1 MNLDTIVAV
10 ASPAGIGALGI
21 IRLSGDQAI
30 EIVDQVFPS
39 KDLVGQASHTLHVGK
54 IQDAGHVYDEVVVS
68 LFIAPK
74 SYTKENVVEI
84 SCHGSPYIIES
95 LIQLFITKG
104 ARLANPGEFT
114 QRAFLNGGLDLAQAE
129 AVADLIAADTQASQK
144 VAMNQLKGGFSKELA
159 LLREELIHFASML
172 ELELDFSEEEVEF
185 ADRSQ
190 LTGLI
195 QKMIHQVEP
204 LVQSFKTGNVIKNG
218 VATVLVGKPNAGK
231 STLLN
236 ALLKEDK
243 AIVSDIAGTTRDS
256 LEDIW
261 TLGGIR
267 FRLVDTA
274 GLRETTDTIEAIG
287 VERTK
292 NWIKKSQLILWM
304 VDLTSESKQGLNQTF
319 QEFSKQEA
327 ELIIVLNKLDQV
339 KEFKLSDW
347 AIHPHTVCISA
358 KTGEGIQELEKK
370 MLELVEA
377 DLKNTDATMVTN
389 LRHFEQL
396 KLTLETL
403 ETVRQGIENKLTNDF
418 LAQDLRHAL
427 YHLGQITGSITNDDL
442 LKNIFGKFCIGK

>member
-1 MNLDTIVAV
+1 MNQDTIVAI
-10 ASPAGIGALGI
+10 ASPSGIGALGI
-21 IRLSGDQAI
+21 IRLSGNDAI
-30 EIVDQVFPS
+30 TIVNKVFPS
-39 KDLVGQASHTLHVGK
+39 KNLENQKSHTLHVGK
-54 IQDAGHVYDEVVVS
+54 IQDGDHIYDEVVVS

-84 SCHGSPYIIES
+84 SCHGSPFIIES
-95 LIQLFITKG
+95 LIQLFLSKG

-144 VAMNQLKGGFSKELA
+144 VAMNQLRGGFSRELGM
-159 LLREELIHFASML
+159 LREELIHFASML

-185 ADRSQ
+185 ADRTQ
-190 LTGLI
+190 LTNLI
-195 QKMIHQVEP
+195 QKMIEQVEP
-204 LVQSFKTGNVIKNG
+204 LVSSFKTGNVIKNG

-292 NWIKKSQLILWM
+292 NWMKKSQLILLM
-304 VDLTSESKQGLNQTF
+304 IDLSTDSKEDLKNTLK
-319 QEFSKQEA
+319 EFSEQDA
-327 ELIIVLNKLDQV
+327 ELIVVLNKLDQV
-339 KEFKLSDW
+339 NGFKLTDW
-347 AIHPHTVCISA
+347 TIHPHTVCISA
-358 KTGEGIQELEKK
+358 KTGKGIKELEKK
-370 MLELVEA
+370 MLEIVEA

-389 LRHFEQL
+389 LRHYEQL

-403 ETVRQGIENKLTNDF
+403 ETVKQGIQNSLTNDF